1 MKTKFVIRFGGII
14 LLILSFI
21 ACSVKKDK
29 RLNRGYHALTT
40 KYNILFHGD
49 ESYTEALDALK
60 EGYFDDYWE
69 ILPIERIQI
78 EVDPEREF
86 EKGIALDSKQGS
98 VLDNLSVAGNKLGES
113 ESTDGQGFTRA
124 ENKAVKA
131 IQKHSMYIKGR
142 ERNSQMGNAYLLLGK
157 SRYYDG
163 RFVPALEAFNYILY
177 KYPDSDLIG
186 EAKVWREKTNLRLR
200 YDDLAI
206 KNLKE
211 LLRERKGRLS
221 KQVESEAY
229 SMLAQGYINLEQ
241 LDSASTALKA
251 AEARVSTKE
260 EKARYNFILG
270 QLNGRLGNKEEATK
284 HFETIIEMNRQA
296 PRTYVMHAYA
306 EVFDLNGAAKTDSV
320 AFLKQY
326 KALLKDREN
335 RPYLDVLNRQ
345 VGLFYRDIGKQEQA
359 LDYLKI
365 AAKEGKQDKQLKAR
379 NFLSIA
385 DIHFNSAGYAIA
397 GQYYDSAIALL
408 PPKAKETFRITKR
421 RESLREVVDLEI
433 VAQKNDS
440 ILHLVGLS
448 PEEKNTYFQTYIDAL
463 KKEDFRKIQANLGT
477 KNNAGTDFFNV
488 PNFGE
493 AIEKSFGE
501 TNFGSQGGKTTFYF
515 YSNQALTRGRQDF
528 KRRWGTR
535 ALTDNWRWSAMQSS
549 ASVATNEEM
558 EEGLTDNQTKKNT
571 DKDDFVDPRYQL
583 ETYVNKIPTDST
595 QIAKLKE
602 DRDLAYFELGAIY
615 SERFGKIAEG
625 IDRLERLL
633 TFDPKE
639 RLILPTMYKLY
650 KLYQEIDPNKA
661 AQMKAQIVAQHPE
674 SRYAKLLQNLSVG
687 SDGDLSP
694 EQIYVSVY
702 QLFKA
707 DNFDEA
713 KAMMKNA
720 LENIDDGYISKF
732 ELLNAM
738 IIART
743 EGVKKYKEAL
753 NYLALTYSSTAEGRE
768 AAQLLETVIPAL
780 EAKQFAT
787 TDSSNWKIIVAVPTN
802 KIAEFAKIK
811 ANMQRLAGMEAG
823 TGLKFTDDYYLVTEK
838 LYVLHGFKSK
848 VEAELIISRLGDD
861 SVYIPIMQEDYSV
874 VQIKKNINEYR
885 VPGNVEP

>member
-1 MKTKFVIRFGGII
+1 M
-14 LLILSFI
+14 
-21 ACSVKKDK
+21 
-29 RLNRGYHALTT
+29 LNRGYHALTT
-40 KYNILFHGD
+40 KYNILFHGN

-86 EKGIALDSKQGS
+86 EKGVSLESKQGTI
-98 VLDNLSVAGNKLGES
+98 LDNLSVAGTDLGNP
-113 ESTDGQGFTRA
+113 ESTDGQGFTRS

-142 ERNSQMGNAYLLLGK
+142 ERNSQMANAYLLLGK

-211 LLRERKGRLS
+211 LLRERKGRLN
-221 KQVESEAY
+221 KQVESDAY
-229 SMLAQGYINLEQ
+229 AMLAQGYINLEQ
-241 LDSASTALKA
+241 LDSASTALKSA
-251 AEARVSTKE
+251 VGLVSNQE
-260 EKARYNFILG
+260 EKARYNYILG
-270 QLNGRLGNKEEATK
+270 QLNGRLDKKEDATRY
-284 HFETIIEMNRQA
+284 FENIIAMNRKA
-296 PRTYVMHAYA
+296 PRTYTVHAYA
-306 EVFDLNGAAKTDSV
+306 EIFELSDAKKTDSV

-326 KALLKDREN
+326 RTLLKDRDN

-345 VGLFYRDIGKQEQA
+345 VGLFYRDIDQQEKA
-359 LDYLKI
+359 LEYLKT

-385 DIHFNSAGYAIA
+385 DIYFNSAGYAVA
-397 GQYYDSAIALL
+397 GQYYDSALALL
-408 PPKAKETFRITKR
+408 PPKAKETFRISKR
-421 RESLREVVDLEI
+421 RESLREVVDLEV
-433 VAQKNDS
+433 VAHKNDS
-440 ILHLVGLS
+440 ILNLVALS
-448 PEEKNTYFQTYIDAL
+448 TEERNAYFQTFIDQL
-463 KKEDFRKIQANLGT
+463 RKEDFRKMQANLGT
-477 KNNAGTDFFNV
+477 KNNSGADFFNV
-488 PNFGE
+488 ANFGE
-493 AIEKSFGE
+493 AIEKSFGD
-501 TNFGSQGGKTTFYF
+501 TNFGSMGGKTTFYF

-528 KRRWGTR
+528 KRRWGNRT
-535 ALTDNWRWSAMQSS
+535 LSDNWRWSAVQS
-549 ASVATNEEM
+549 AANTMNEE
-558 EEGLTDNQTKKNT
+558 EEEQALAENQKK
-571 DKDDFVDPRYQL
+571 KEKQQDDFVDPRYQL
-583 ETYVNKIPTDST
+583 DMYVGKIPSDST

-615 SERFGKIAEG
+615 SERFGKIEEG

-650 KLYQEIDPNKA
+650 KLYQEVDPAKA
-661 AQMKAQIVAQHPE
+661 AQMKAQIIATYPE
-674 SRYAKLLQNLSVG
+674 SRYAKLMQNLSMG
-687 SDGDLSP
+687 SDGDLAP
-694 EQIYVSVY
+694 EQVYASIYQV
-702 QLFKA
+702 FKA
-707 DNFDEA
+707 ENYEEA
-713 KAMMKNA
+713 KALMKNA
-720 LENIDDGYISKF
+720 LENIDDTYVSKF

-768 AAQLLETVIPAL
+768 AAQLLEQVIPAL
-780 EAKQFAT
+780 ENKQFAT
-787 TDSSNWKIIVAVPTN
+787 ADSNNWKIIVAVPKE
-802 KIAEFAKIK
+802 KIADFAAIK
-811 ANMQRLAGMEAG
+811 SNMQRLAGVEAG
-823 TGLKFTDDYYLVTEK
+823 TGLKFTEDYYTTTTK

-848 VEAELIISRLGDD
+848 AEATRMIGRLGDD
-861 SVYIPIMQEDYSV
+861 PAYIPVMQEDYSV
-874 VQIKKNINEYR
+874 IQIKKNIQEYKA
-885 VPGNVEP
+885 PGSVEP

>member
-1 MKTKFVIRFGGII
+1 M
-14 LLILSFI
+14 
-21 ACSVKKDK
+21 
-29 RLNRGYHALTT
+29 LNRGYHALTT

-69 ILPIERIQI
+69 ILPVERIQI

-86 EKGIALDSKQGS
+86 EKGVSLESKQGS
-98 VLDNLSVAGNKLGES
+98 LLDNLAVAGTDLGTP

-142 ERNSQMGNAYLLLGK
+142 ERNSQMANAYLLLGK

-211 LLRERKGRLS
+211 LLRERKGRLN
-221 KQVESEAY
+221 KQVESDAY
-229 SMLAQGYINLEQ
+229 AMLAQGYINLEQ
-241 LDSASTALKA
+241 LDSASTALKSA
-251 AEARVSTKE
+251 VGLVSNQE
-260 EKARYNFILG
+260 EKARYNYILG
-270 QLNGRLGNKEEATK
+270 QLNGRLGKKEDAAH
-284 HFETIIEMNRQA
+284 HFENIIEMNRKA
-296 PRTYVMHAYA
+296 PRTYTVHAYA
-306 EVFDLNGAAKTDSV
+306 EIFELTGAKQTDSV

-326 KALLKDREN
+326 NSLLKDRDN

-345 VGLFYRDIGKQEQA
+345 VGLFYRDIGKEDKA
-359 LDYLKI
+359 LAYLKT
-365 AAKEGKQDKQLKAR
+365 AAKEGREDKQLKAR

-385 DIHFNSAGYAIA
+385 DIYFNSAGYAVA
-397 GQYYDSAIALL
+397 GQYYDSALALL
-408 PPKAKETFRITKR
+408 PPKAKETFRISKR
-421 RESLREVVDLEI
+421 RESLREVVDLEL
-433 VAQKNDS
+433 VAHKNDS
-440 ILHLVGLS
+440 ILRLVAMS
-448 PEEKNTYFQTYIDAL
+448 PEEKDAYFQTFIDEL
-463 KKEDFRKIQANLGT
+463 RKEDFKKMQANLGT
-477 KNNAGTDFFNV
+477 KNNSGADFFNV
-488 PNFGE
+488 VNFGE

-501 TNFGSQGGKTTFYF
+501 TNFGSMGGKTTFYF

-528 KRRWGTR
+528 KRRWGNR

-549 ASVATNEEM
+549 MNMNNEE
-558 EEGLTDNQTKKNT
+558 EEEEALAENQKKEN
-571 DKDDFVDPRYQL
+571 KQDDFVDPRYQL
-583 ETYVNKIPTDST
+583 DTYVGKIPSDST

-615 SERFGKIAEG
+615 SERFGKIDEG

-650 KLYQEIDPNKA
+650 KLYQEKDPAKA
-661 AQMKAQIVAQHPE
+661 AQMKTQIIATYPE
-674 SRYAKLLQNLSVG
+674 SRYAKLMQNLSVG
-687 SDGDLSP
+687 SDGDLAP
-694 EQIYVSVY
+694 EQVYAGIYQV
-702 QLFKA
+702 FKA
-707 DNFDEA
+707 ENYEEA
-713 KAMMKNA
+713 KAMMKHA
-720 LENIDDGYISKF
+720 LESIDDAYVSKF

-768 AAQLLETVIPAL
+768 ASQLLERVIPAL
-780 EAKQFAT
+780 EGKQFAT
-787 TDSSNWKIIVAVPTN
+787 TDSSNWKIIVAVPTE
-802 KIAEFAKIK
+802 KIADFATIK
-811 ANMQRLAGMEAG
+811 ANMQRLAGVESG
-823 TGLKFTDDYYLVTEK
+823 TGLKFTEDYYTASAK
-838 LYVLHGFKSK
+838 IYVLHGFKSK
-848 VEAELIISRLGDD
+848 VEAERMIGRLGDD
-861 SVYIPIMQEDYSV
+861 PAYIPIMQEDYSV
-874 VQIKKNINEYR
+874 IQIKKNLEEYKA
-885 VPGNVEP
+885 PGIVEP

>member
-1 MKTKFVIRFGGII
+1 M
-14 LLILSFI
+14 
-21 ACSVKKDK
+21 
-29 RLNRGYHALTT
+29 LNRGYHALTT
-40 KYNILFHGD
+40 KYNILFHGN

-86 EKGIALDSKQGS
+86 EKGVSLESKQGTI
-98 VLDNLSVAGNKLGES
+98 LDNLSVAGTDLGNP
-113 ESTDGQGFTRA
+113 ESTDGQGFTRS

-142 ERNSQMGNAYLLLGK
+142 ERNSQMANAYLLLGK

-211 LLRERKGRLS
+211 LLRERKGRLN
-221 KQVESEAY
+221 KQVESDAY
-229 SMLAQGYINLEQ
+229 AMLAQGYINLEQ
-241 LDSASTALKA
+241 LDSASTALKSA
-251 AEARVSTKE
+251 VGLVSNQE
-260 EKARYNFILG
+260 EKARYNYILG
-270 QLNGRLGNKEEATK
+270 QLNGRLDKKEDATRY
-284 HFETIIEMNRQA
+284 FENIIAMNRKA
-296 PRTYVMHAYA
+296 PRTYTVHAYA
-306 EVFDLNGAAKTDSV
+306 EIFELSDAKKTDSV

-326 KALLKDREN
+326 KSLLKDRDN

-345 VGLFYRDIGKQEQA
+345 VGLFYRDIDQQEKA
-359 LDYLKI
+359 LEYLKT

-385 DIHFNSAGYAIA
+385 DIYFNSAGYAVA
-397 GQYYDSAIALL
+397 GQYYDSALALL
-408 PPKAKETFRITKR
+408 PPKAKETFRISKR
-421 RESLREVVDLEI
+421 RESLREVVDLEVI
-433 VAQKNDS
+433 AHKNDS
-440 ILHLVGLS
+440 ILNLVALS
-448 PEEKNTYFQTYIDAL
+448 TEERNAYFQTFIDQL
-463 KKEDFRKIQANLGT
+463 RKEDFRKMQANLGT
-477 KNNAGTDFFNV
+477 KNNSGADFFNV
-488 PNFGE
+488 ANFGE

-501 TNFGSQGGKTTFYF
+501 TNFGSMGGKTTFYF

-528 KRRWGTR
+528 KRRWGNRT
-535 ALTDNWRWSAMQSS
+535 LNDNWRWSAVQS
-549 ASVATNEEM
+549 AANNMNEE
-558 EEGLTDNQTKKNT
+558 EEEQALAENQKK
-571 DKDDFVDPRYQL
+571 KEKQQDDFVDPRYQL
-583 ETYVNKIPTDST
+583 DTYVGKIPSDST

-615 SERFGKIAEG
+615 SERFGKIEEG

-650 KLYQEIDPNKA
+650 KLYQEVDPAKA
-661 AQMKAQIVAQHPE
+661 AQMKAQIIATYPE
-674 SRYAKLLQNLSVG
+674 SRYAKLMQNLSMG
-687 SDGDLSP
+687 SDGDLAP
-694 EQIYVSVY
+694 EQVYASIYQV
-702 QLFKA
+702 FKA
-707 DNFDEA
+707 ENYEEA
-713 KAMMKNA
+713 KALMKNA
-720 LENIDDGYISKF
+720 LENIDDTYVSKF

-768 AAQLLETVIPAL
+768 AAQLLEQVIPAL
-780 EAKQFAT
+780 ENKQFAT
-787 TDSSNWKIIVAVPTN
+787 ADSNNWKIIVAVPKE
-802 KIAEFAKIK
+802 KIADFAAIK
-811 ANMQRLAGMEAG
+811 SNMQRLAGVEAG
-823 TGLKFTDDYYLVTEK
+823 TGLKFTEDYYTTTTK
-838 LYVLHGFKSK
+838 FYVLHGFKSK
-848 VEAELIISRLGDD
+848 AEATRMIGRLGDD
-861 SVYIPIMQEDYSV
+861 PAYIPVMQEDYSV
-874 VQIKKNINEYR
+874 IQIKKNIQEYKA
-885 VPGNVEP
+885 PGSVEP

>member
-1 MKTKFVIRFGGII
+1 MKTKFVIRIGGLI
-14 LLILSFI
+14 LLIVSFI

-29 RLNRGYHALTT
+29 MLNRGYHALTT
-40 KYNILFHGD
+40 KYNILFHGN

-86 EKGIALDSKQGS
+86 EKGVSLESKQGTI
-98 VLDNLSVAGNKLGES
+98 LDNLSVAGTDLGNP
-113 ESTDGQGFTRA
+113 ESTDGQGFTRS

-142 ERNSQMGNAYLLLGK
+142 ERNSQMANAYLLLGK

-211 LLRERKGRLS
+211 LLRERKGRLN
-221 KQVESEAY
+221 KQVESDAY
-229 SMLAQGYINLEQ
+229 AMLAQGYINLEQ
-241 LDSASTALKA
+241 LDSASTALKSA
-251 AEARVSTKE
+251 VGLVSNQE
-260 EKARYNFILG
+260 EKARYNYILG
-270 QLNGRLGNKEEATK
+270 QLNGRLDKKEDATRY
-284 HFETIIEMNRQA
+284 FENIIAMNRKA
-296 PRTYVMHAYA
+296 PRTYTVHAYA
-306 EVFDLNGAAKTDSV
+306 EIFELSDAKKTDSV

-326 KALLKDREN
+326 RTLLKDRDN

-345 VGLFYRDIGKQEQA
+345 VGLFYRDIDQQEKA
-359 LDYLKI
+359 LEYLKT

-385 DIHFNSAGYAIA
+385 DIYFNSAGYAVA
-397 GQYYDSAIALL
+397 GQYYDSALALL
-408 PPKAKETFRITKR
+408 PPKAKETFRISKR
-421 RESLREVVDLEI
+421 RESLREVVDLEV
-433 VAQKNDS
+433 VAHKNDS
-440 ILHLVGLS
+440 ILNLVALS
-448 PEEKNTYFQTYIDAL
+448 TEERNAYFQTFIDQL
-463 KKEDFRKIQANLGT
+463 RKEDFRKMQANLGT
-477 KNNAGTDFFNV
+477 KNNSGADFFNV
-488 PNFGE
+488 ANFGE
-493 AIEKSFGE
+493 AIEKSFGD
-501 TNFGSQGGKTTFYF
+501 TNFGSMGGKTTFYF

-528 KRRWGTR
+528 KRRWGNRT
-535 ALTDNWRWSAMQSS
+535 LSDNWRWSAVQS
-549 ASVATNEEM
+549 AANTMNEE
-558 EEGLTDNQTKKNT
+558 EEEQALAENQKK
-571 DKDDFVDPRYQL
+571 KEKQQDDFVDPRYQL
-583 ETYVNKIPTDST
+583 DTYVGKIPSDST

-615 SERFGKIAEG
+615 SERFGKIEEG

-650 KLYQEIDPNKA
+650 KLYQEVDPAKA
-661 AQMKAQIVAQHPE
+661 AQMKAQIIATYPE
-674 SRYAKLLQNLSVG
+674 SRYAKLMQNLSMG
-687 SDGDLSP
+687 SDGDLAP
-694 EQIYVSVY
+694 EQVYASIYQV
-702 QLFKA
+702 FKA
-707 DNFDEA
+707 ENYEEA
-713 KAMMKNA
+713 KALMKNA
-720 LENIDDGYISKF
+720 LENIDDTYVSKF

-768 AAQLLETVIPAL
+768 AAQLLEQVIPAL
-780 EAKQFAT
+780 ENKQFAT
-787 TDSSNWKIIVAVPTN
+787 ADSNNWKIIVAVPKE
-802 KIAEFAKIK
+802 KIADFAAIK
-811 ANMQRLAGMEAG
+811 SNMQRLAGVEAG
-823 TGLKFTDDYYLVTEK
+823 TGLKFTEDYYTTTTK
-838 LYVLHGFKSK
+838 FYVLHGFKSK
-848 VEAELIISRLGDD
+848 AEATRMIGRLGDD
-861 SVYIPIMQEDYSV
+861 PAYIPVMQEDYSV
-874 VQIKKNINEYR
+874 IQIKKNIQEYKA
-885 VPGNVEP
+885 PGSVEP